1 MSDPNSWA
9 PNTEQFELGDGE
21 AHVWRAHL
29 NCDEAV
35 LHRLEATLTSD
46 EKARASCFHF
56 PRDRNSFVA
65 ARGVLR
71 ELLGRYLGR
80 APANLEFDY
89 GPQGKPSLRAEFH
102 ERLVQFNVSHS
113 HSLALFAFA
122 VGRNL
127 GVDVE
132 LIRPEFAADEIAERY
147 FSPREVMEL
156 RGLPPSL
163 RVEAFFLCWTRKEA
177 YIKARGEGLHIP
189 LASFH
194 VSLTPG
200 QPERLESADSLHWS
214 LHSLRPDPRYVGALV
229 GEGRGWRFRQW
240 DWKPSDSRAST
251 IPSL

>member
-80 APANLEFDY
+80 APVIMEFDY
-89 GPQGKPSLRAEFH
+89 APQGKPSLRAEFH
-102 ERLVQFNVSHS
+102 ERFVRFTASDSQI
-113 HSLALFAFA
+113 LASFASA
-122 VGRNL
+122 VGRN
-127 GVDVE
+127 VVPDVE
-132 LIRPEFAADEIAERY
+132 LVR
-147 FSPREVMEL
+147 
-156 RGLPPSL
+156 
-163 RVEAFFLCWTRKEA
+163 
-177 YIKARGEGLHIP
+177 
-189 LASFH
+189 
-194 VSLTPG
+194 
-200 QPERLESADSLHWS
+200 
-214 LHSLRPDPRYVGALV
+214 
-229 GEGRGWRFRQW
+229 
-240 DWKPSDSRAST
+240 
-251 IPSL
+251 